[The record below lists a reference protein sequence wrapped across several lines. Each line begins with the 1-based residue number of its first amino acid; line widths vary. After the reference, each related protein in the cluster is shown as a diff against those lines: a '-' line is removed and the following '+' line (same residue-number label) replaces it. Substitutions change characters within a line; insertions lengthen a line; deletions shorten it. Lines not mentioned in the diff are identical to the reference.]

1 MLNLGVISKFGR
13 LPMKNIEDAKQI
25 LVNEFN
31 DAPYTRND
39 LLGNAACNRKIKD
52 LIICYILNRIS
63 QAECEK
69 EIRTL
74 MIDSKVLEEKI
85 ENDILPLIDMYYKAK
100 ELVDAG
106 YFINL

>member
-25 LVNEFN
+25 LVDEFN

-52 LIICYILNRIS
+52 LIFCYIREDIP

-74 MIDSKVLEEKI
+74 MIDSKVLKEKI
-85 ENDILPLIDMYYKAK
+85 ENDIVPLIDMYYKGK
-100 ELVDAG
+100 
-106 YFINL
+106 